1 MTSENF
7 EKFLKSILKNDDI
20 KSMYQ
25 QLVNVQNDDEN
36 NQKVLYLLK
45 QIFLFGGNMVL
56 PGKDI
61 VNREH
66 WNKSQKKII
75 DFVKALIPDVQDQEV
90 QALICDAV
98 WGLTRDYVLAKQAY
112 ETYACLVETSSDT
125 EKVLSDLNRMM
136 YIACAC
142 NQRQWKTELEVMIK
156 ATIPRCTTILNYRPY
171 QTLQYALE
179 KKLIT
184 DSVAIGLID
193 QLADAI
199 EKMEPT
205 AFSPNL
211 YDDYLDLKEKLLAKS
226 KNIALPAKVY
236 SDPGMISVRKR
247 RVDVMMKAAERT
259 TNWTRQVKMW
269 KEVIELTKAI
279 SKSLS
284 KDTMMTIKKKLAE
297 AQEKMVA
304 EQKEFSYSID
314 ASEIKEHLLE
324 ECEEKTPDQ
333 IFSIFLSSI
342 SFQKEQNVEK
352 YLSTRSL
359 VQTLGLKIDLLDRKG
374 KLKAIL
380 PALDR
385 SDSKSVQSHAV
396 RKCIEIYD
404 FWSFCIWDTVFWKVR
419 ENEETKTVAKK
430 MIDKI
435 VEYSVIIP
443 LNRKKA
449 FRTGLSAGIDLDF
462 CTALSILAPQM
473 ENIFFT
479 LAENYGH
486 VPYSINEEGI
496 ESRMTMEQL
505 LSLEGVCECLDED
518 VLFNLKVLFTS
529 PYGYNIRNEIAHGMY
544 DDEFFQTLQAFWI
557 WCMILKFCFL
567 FYGPP
572 SRLEENS
579 KKI

>member
-1 MTSENF
+1 M
-7 EKFLKSILKNDDI
+7 
-20 KSMYQ
+20 
-25 QLVNVQNDDEN
+25 
-36 NQKVLYLLK
+36 
-45 QIFLFGGNMVL
+45 
-56 PGKDI
+56 
-61 VNREH
+61 
-66 WNKSQKKII
+66 
-75 DFVKALIPDVQDQEV
+75 
-90 QALICDAV
+90 CDAV
-98 WGLTRDYVLAKQAY
+98 WGLTRNYSLAKQAY
-112 ETYACLVETSSDT
+112 ESYAQLAKTTVDT
-125 EKVLSDLNRMM
+125 EKALSYLNRMM
-136 YIACAC
+136 HIANVC
-142 NQRQWKTELEVMIK
+142 NQRQWKLELE
-156 ATIPRCTTILNYRPY
+156 TLIPSTLLKCSMVSDYRPY
-171 QTLQYALE
+171 KTLQYALE
-179 KKLIT
+179 KNLIT
-184 DSVAIGLID
+184 ESEAIGLID

-211 YDDYLDLKEKLLAKS
+211 YDDYLDLKEKMLAKS

-236 SDPGMISVRKR
+236 SDPDMISVRRR
-247 RVDVMMKAAERT
+247 RVDVMMKVAERT

-269 KEVIELTKAI
+269 KEVIELTKVI

-284 KDTMMTIKKKLAE
+284 KDTMMTIKKKLTE

-380 PALDR
+380 PVLDR
-385 SDSKSVQSHAV
+385 SDSKSVQAHAV

-505 LSLEGVCECLDED
+505 LSLDGVCECLDED

-572 SRLEENS
+572 SRLEDQTAQNRNT
-579 KKI
+579 